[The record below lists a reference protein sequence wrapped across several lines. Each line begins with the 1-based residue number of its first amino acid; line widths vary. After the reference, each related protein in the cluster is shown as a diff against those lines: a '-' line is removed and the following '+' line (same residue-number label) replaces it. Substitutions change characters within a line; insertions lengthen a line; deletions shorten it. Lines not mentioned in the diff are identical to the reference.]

1 VVDVEETL
9 VCENLIMMTRCLL
22 LSLVCPL
29 TIAAQDVT
37 QFVDPFIG
45 TGEFGHTF
53 PGAVHPWGMV
63 SVSPH
68 NAPGTPSGYRH
79 GEPFFHGFGQT
90 HLSGTGCADLGS
102 IVVTAVR
109 DSNSF
114 DPEKYKCTYRD
125 ERAFPGYYSVRLN
138 EPGVFAEATATP
150 RCGFLQVTP
159 ENDDNLTLVIDAGRS
174 LALLGGGAVTIR
186 SSTEVEGYNLS
197 GGFCGEANRQT
208 VYFVARFSQPAVRS
222 GILVNAQRIAETSAA
237 VEDQSIGAWLQF
249 SSEPGKAILMK
260 VGISYVSIANARQNL
275 DAEIPDW
282 NFNRVR
288 VEAQNEWNRE
298 LSRIEV
304 EGGSRDDKVKF
315 YTALYHTLIHPNI
328 ISDVNGE
335 YPLMGRNGVGKV
347 SGRERYTIFS
357 LWDTYRT
364 LHPFLALV
372 YPERQ
377 VAMVQSMVNMY
388 RESGFLP
395 KWELA
400 GNETYM
406 MVGDPAAIVIADT
419 YLKGIDDFD
428 VALAYEAITKPALLR
443 DGEEAPPIRAGYH
456 EQLQYGYIPFEQD
469 TTQDWWVWGPVSTS
483 LEYCLSDWAIGRMA
497 EKLGRTGEAQEFFRR
512 SQFYKNYFD
521 PSTQFLRPKRKS
533 GEWLAPFDSL
543 ALEGSGSWAWSG
555 GPGYV
560 EGNAWH
566 YTWFVPHDVEGLIDL
581 FGGPQP
587 FVKKMQ
593 RCFDEQHFTI
603 GNEPDIAYPYLF
615 TYVDGEEWRAQ
626 RTVAQIMKDHFST
639 GPNGLRGDDD
649 AGAIS
654 AWFVFS
660 ALGFYPA
667 CPASNEY
674 RLGIPLF
681 DRASI
686 SLSPR
691 FGSGEE
697 FVIEKIG
704 DEERVKAIQL
714 NGGTVTDFKID
725 HSQIVAGGK
734 LVFEMK

>member
-1 VVDVEETL
+1 MMKFLISLIIPL
-9 VCENLIMMTRCLL
+9 VIC
-22 LSLVCPL
+22 
-29 TIAAQDVT
+29 AQELT

-45 TGEFGHTF
+45 TGEYGHTF
-53 PGAVHPWGMV
+53 PGAVQPWGMV

-68 NAPGTPSGYRH
+68 TAPGTPSGYRH
-79 GEPFFHGFGQT
+79 GAPFFYGFGQV

-102 IVVTAVR
+102 VLVMAARNIH
-109 DSNSF
+109 F
-114 DPEKYKCTYRD
+114 DPEKYKCTYGD
-125 ERAFPGYYSVRLN
+125 EKAAPGFYSVRLN
-138 EPGVFAEATATP
+138 EPGVLAEATATP
-150 RCGFLQVTP
+150 RCGFLRFTS
-159 ENDDNLTLVIDAGRS
+159 EKDGDLTVLIDAGRS
-174 LALLGGGAVTIR
+174 LALLGGGAVAIR
-186 SSTEVEGYNLS
+186 SATEVEGYNIS

-208 VYFVARFSQPAVRS
+208 VYFAARFSEPVIKS
-222 GILVNAQRIAETSAA
+222 GIWVDDRPVAATSAT
-237 VEDQSIGAWLQF
+237 VEAQSIGAWLKF
-249 SSEPGKAILMK
+249 AGASEKFVLVKI
-260 VGISYVSIANARQNL
+260 GISYVSIANARENL
-275 DAEIPDW
+275 DLEIVDW
-282 NFNRVR
+282 DFDRVR
-288 VEAQNEWNRE
+288 AEAQNAWQRE
-298 LSRIEV
+298 LSRIQV
-304 EGGSRDDKVKF
+304 EGGSRDDKTKF
-315 YTALYHTLIHPNI
+315 YSALYRTLIHPNI

-335 YPLMGRNGVGKV
+335 YPLMGRSGVGKI

-364 LHPFLALV
+364 LHPFLTLV

-377 VAMVQSMVNMY
+377 LAMVQTMLDMY

-419 YLKGIDDFD
+419 YLKGLDDFD
-428 VALAYEAITKPALLR
+428 AALAYEAMTKPALLR
-443 DGEEAPPIRAGYH
+443 DGEDAPPIRAGYH

-483 LEYCLSDWAIGRMA
+483 LEYCLSDWAIGRVA
-497 EKLGRTGEAQEFFRR
+497 EKLGRTNDAKEFFRR
-512 SQFYKNYFD
+512 SHFYKNYFD
-521 PSTQFLRPKRKS
+521 ANTQFLRPKRKN

-543 ALEGSGSWAWSG
+543 ALEGSGSWAGAG

-566 YTWFVPHDVEGLIDL
+566 YTWFVPHDVKGLIDL

-587 FVKKMQ
+587 FVKKLQ
-593 RCFDEQHFTI
+593 RCFDENHFTI

-615 TYVDGEEWRAQ
+615 TYVCGEEWRTQ
-626 RTVAQIMKDHFST
+626 KLVDEIMRDSFRT

-649 AGAIS
+649 CGAIS
-654 AWFVFS
+654 AWIVFS

-667 CPASNEY
+667 CPASDEY

-681 DRASI
+681 ERARI
-686 SLSPR
+686 RLNTQHYD
-691 FGSGEE
+691 GEE

-704 DEERVKAIQL
+704 NAGGRVSSPQL
-714 NGGTVTDFKID
+714 NGRPVTDFKMN